1 MSRLFDQAVQ
11 WLLTQE
17 GGWGDDPR
25 DPGGAT
31 NFGISLRF
39 ALQVGDLDH
48 DGHPDLDIDGDGQIT
63 PSDIRALP
71 REQAIQL
78 YQSQF
83 WALVR
88 ADELP
93 WRLAPAVFDAAVN
106 MGRGPAVTLLQ
117 HTLGVPGDGHLG
129 PVTLAA
135 ARTAAADPVAVN
147 DLLLDYL
154 ARRAVRY
161 SQLQTFAHFGY
172 GWMRRLFALH
182 RFCLR
187 LSG

>member
-1 MSRLFDQAVQ
+1 MTNVSRFEQAVA

-17 GGWGDDPR
+17 GGWVDDPR

-39 ALQVGDLDH
+39 ALQVGDLDR

-78 YQSQF
+78 YRSQF
-83 WALVR
+83 WDLVR
-88 ADELP
+88 ADMLP
-93 WRLAPAVFDAAVN
+93 LRLAPAVFDAAVN
-106 MGRGPAVTLLQ
+106 QGRGPAVTMLQ
-117 HTLGVPGDGHLG
+117 HSLGVTVDGKLG
-129 PVTLAA
+129 PATIAVARAA
-135 ARTAAADPVAVN
+135 NAGAV
-147 DLLLDYL
+147 LLDYL
-154 ARRAVRY
+154 ARRALRY
-161 SQLQTFAHFGY
+161 STLQTFDHFGY

-182 RFCLR
+182 EFCLG
-187 LSG
+187 LTG